1 MLRMLFPADDC
12 RKRWKSLRDTHRKER
27 KKEKVRCRS
36 GAEVSTSRPWRYSQI
51 MAFLNPFT
59 EDRATSSNLPTGD
72 SQGQGDGGITG
83 ENADADNEFSLILQP
98 VPLELPEDIEAPS
111 HTFPFAP
118 TTTPSPSP
126 SPSPSTSRE
135 TSRPRAQ
142 KRPHEDSLS
151 PFERQ
156 LMCAVEKAVTQT
168 APPDPDSQIFEGL
181 LPDLKSLS
189 ARRKADVKFK
199 IHQLI
204 FEATCQQ
211 LDEDV

>member
-1 MLRMLFPADDC
+1 M
-12 RKRWKSLRDTHRKER
+12 RDTQRRERRKE
-27 KKEKVRCRS
+27 KERCRS

-51 MAFLNPFT
+51 MAFLNAFT

-83 ENADADNEFSLILQP
+83 KDADADHQFSLILEP
-98 VPLELPEDIEAPS
+98 VPFELPEELEAPS

-118 TTTPSPSP
+118 TTTPTFTSTSTPTP
-126 SPSPSTSRE
+126 SPSPSTSRGR
-135 TSRPRAQ
+135 SRPRAQ

-168 APPDPDSQIFEGL
+168 TPPRSRQAIF
-181 LPDLKSLS
+181 
-189 ARRKADVKFK
+189 
-199 IHQLI
+199 
-204 FEATCQQ
+204 
-211 LDEDV
+211 